1 MPLVF
6 LLYQLKKS
14 ENHWFSDVFRGI
26 EREQCTKWVNR
37 DTTLLLS
44 AKNNLRGKWNNKAP
58 FLQ

>member
-44 AKNNLRGKWNNKAP
+44 AKNNLCGKWNNKAP